1 MKASELMIGN
11 YVYDEDGSV
20 ERVATISANV
30 VLHNEDL
37 FSYIDTLKPIP
48 LTKEWLEKFGFKKEH
63 SFSRNTLIIQPY
75 FYMLCVDVEQD
86 NNITVSV
93 YDEEDSGCIYF
104 SCDYVHELQNLY
116 RLLTGTE
123 LKTK

>member
-48 LTKEWLEKFGFKKEH
+48 LIK
-63 SFSRNTLIIQPY
+63 
-75 FYMLCVDVEQD
+75 
-86 NNITVSV
+86 
-93 YDEEDSGCIYF
+93 
-104 SCDYVHELQNLY
+104 
-116 RLLTGTE
+116 
-123 LKTK
+123 